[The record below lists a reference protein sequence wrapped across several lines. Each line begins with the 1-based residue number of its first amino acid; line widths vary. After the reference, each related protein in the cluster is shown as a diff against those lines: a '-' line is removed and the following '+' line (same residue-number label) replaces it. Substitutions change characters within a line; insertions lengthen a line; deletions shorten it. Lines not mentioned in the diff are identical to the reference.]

1 MPASKKSRVAGF
13 ILLLSIP
20 PFSRLAGI
28 KEVAYKYRGGSVLVS
43 SSRFILLLSIPP
55 FSRLLGLG
63 ILLWIVNIWCY
74 KLDGKEDPPLLALG
88 RFDSISSFEF
98 PINSMSC
105 FPVCFL
111 VQGGGATL

>member
-1 MPASKKSRVAGF
+1 MVNQVGGSVREVRHVPASKKSRVAG
-13 ILLLSIP
+13 
-20 PFSRLAGI
+20 
-28 KEVAYKYRGGSVLVS
+28 
-43 SSRFILLLSIPP
+43 FILLLSIPP